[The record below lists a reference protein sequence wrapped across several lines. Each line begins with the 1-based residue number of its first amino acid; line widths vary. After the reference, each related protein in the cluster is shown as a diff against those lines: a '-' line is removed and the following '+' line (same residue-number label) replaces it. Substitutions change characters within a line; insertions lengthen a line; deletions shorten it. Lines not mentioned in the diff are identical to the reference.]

1 MLTDKVAIV
10 TGATSGIGRATASLF
25 AANGAKVVGV
35 GRNSMQLS
43 ELGHQ
48 SGENGGS
55 VKPHMG
61 DVTDVSQVD
70 RLVAETID
78 EFGKIDILVNA
89 AGIIGNG
96 NIENTT
102 LDEWDNMLNINLR
115 SVFYLMQ
122 KCVPFLEKTQGNIV
136 NVSYLSSDIPLRRCS
151 PVTTTP
157 GFTAFTRIPF
167 GASSSAEQRV
177 S

>member
-115 SVFYLMQ
+115 SVFYLM
-122 KCVPFLEKTQGNIV
+122 
-136 NVSYLSSDIPLRRCS
+136 
-151 PVTTTP
+151 
-157 GFTAFTRIPF
+157 
-167 GASSSAEQRV
+167 
-177 S
+177 